1 MFIGHR
7 PAIRLAWCVSVL
19 VVRSVGAPAIARAEV
34 SPTPSFF
41 DVNKYRADPGNPG
54 AIAIPGTNVALY
66 VGGFAQL
73 DVIDD
78 FNVIGNPDQ
87 FQVASIPVAGGTGDT
102 GFALSARQSR
112 VFIETDA
119 PWDVAPLLAYVELD
133 FFDPQNQSDFHLRHA
148 FGAIGRAGQLRLV
161 VGQTFTTFM
170 DATVIP
176 NQLDYAG
183 PAGLANVIQAQARLM
198 VPFARHTTADGASL
212 GLEWDLAIEA
222 PDAQL
227 TVPMGTQATSYSR
240 WPDLVTALRWDHARG
255 HMMVSG
261 VLRQLGIF
269 PAGADRTSAL
279 GYGGN
284 FTGSISHFWGQD
296 HFLWAIG
303 GGRGVSSYFAGSNG
317 QNLDAFLTPGG
328 TVSTASI
335 VGAMGSYSHFLW
347 SDRFALTATYSIL
360 QLFDLQAGSDTTLDR
375 LQYAAG
381 MLQFFPNKRFMT
393 GVQVLFGQRRDRDG
407 QSAADSRLQLSAQI
421 RF

>member
-1 MFIGHR
+1 MAR
-7 PAIRLAWCVSVL
+7 P
-19 VVRSVGAPAIARAEV
+19 EV

-54 AIAIPGTNVALY
+54 AISIPGTNVALY

-78 FNVIGNPDQ
+78 FEVIGSSDQ
-87 FQVASIPVAGGTGDT
+87 FQVASIPVGGGTGDT

-119 PWDVAPLLAYVELD
+119 PWEVAPLLAYVELD

-183 PAGLANVIQAQARLM
+183 PSGLANVIQAQARLM

-222 PDAQL
+222 PDAQF

-240 WPDLVTALRWDHARG
+240 WPDLVTALRWDHAHG
-255 HMMVSG
+255 HMLVSG
-261 VLRQLGIF
+261 VFRQLGIF
-269 PAGADRTSAL
+269 PAGGDRTAAL

-284 FTGSISHFWGQD
+284 FTGTISHFWGQD
-296 HFLWAIG
+296 HLLWAIG

-317 QNLDAFLTPGG
+317 QNLDAFLTATG
-328 TVSTASI
+328 TVSTTAI
-335 VGAMGSYSHFLW
+335 LGAMGSYSHFFW
-347 SDRFALTATYSIL
+347 SDRFAITATYSIL
-360 QLFDLQAGSDTTLDR
+360 RLFDLEAGGDATLDR

-381 MLQFFPNKRFMT
+381 MLQYFPNKRFMT
-393 GVQVLFGQRRDRDG
+393 GVQVLFGQRRDRNG
-407 QSAADSRLQLSAQI
+407 ESASDDRLQLSAQI